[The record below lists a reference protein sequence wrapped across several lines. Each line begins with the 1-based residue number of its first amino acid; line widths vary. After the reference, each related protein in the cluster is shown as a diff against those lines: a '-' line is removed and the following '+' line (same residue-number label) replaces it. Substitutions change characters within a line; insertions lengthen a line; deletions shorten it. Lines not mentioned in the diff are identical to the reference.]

1 MPYRNLEPRKAVAV
15 LVDGNGCV
23 MVDGCPDLFPVVSDH
38 GYLLHGREVRVL
50 TISST
55 RWRHYF
61 TVFQAG
67 WTPPDAFSAA
77 QRGHPALVKGTL
89 GAAENVAASTKV
101 PLGRRGWLHAVV
113 WTVATLV
120 VAGSTISVPAGS
132 PARQTITGVLL
143 LTCIGLLI
151 TSITAFQAW
160 SQRRPS

>member
-1 MPYRNLEPRKAVAV
+1 MPYRNPEPRKAVAV
-15 LVDGNGCV
+15 LVDGKGYV
-23 MVDGCPDLFPVVSDH
+23 MVDGSPDLFPVVSDN
-38 GYLLHGREVRVL
+38 GYMLHGREVRVL

-55 RWRHYF
+55 RWRQYF

-77 QRGHPALVKGTL
+77 LRGHPASVKGTL
-89 GAAENVAASTKV
+89 GAAESAAAGTRV
-101 PLGRRGWLHAVV
+101 PLGRRGGLHAVI

-120 VAGSTISVPAGS
+120 IAGSAISVPAGS
-132 PARQTITGVLL
+132 PARQTITVVLL

-160 SQRRPS
+160 GQRRPS